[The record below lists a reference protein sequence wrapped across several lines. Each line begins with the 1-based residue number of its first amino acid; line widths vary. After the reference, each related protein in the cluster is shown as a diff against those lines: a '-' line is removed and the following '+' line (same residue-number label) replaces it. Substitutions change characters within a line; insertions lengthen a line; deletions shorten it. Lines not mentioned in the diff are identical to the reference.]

1 MKKHI
6 YVCLFLK
13 SSKFL
18 RLIKSFVFSLFVIGF
33 VSCNKASEPVKT
45 DLKEIAK
52 QIMVTAKNCALI
64 TVDSL
69 GVAHVRTMDPF
80 LPEDDFTVW
89 MGTKPM
95 SLKVS
100 QIQQNEKVTLYYF
113 DKENASYVTL
123 QGVASIVN
131 SAQEKKKYWKS
142 EWKNFYENRDVD
154 YRLIKFTPNTANI
167 ISEKHHVLGES
178 VTWETPI
185 IKF

>member
-18 RLIKSFVFSLFVIGF
+18 RLIKSFVFSLFIIGF
-33 VSCNKASEPVKT
+33 VSCNKAPEPVKT

-52 QIMVTAKNCALI
+52 EIMVTAKNCALI

-80 LPEDDFTVW
+80 LPENDFTVW
-89 MGTKPM
+89 MGTKPK
-95 SLKVS
+95 SLKVT
-100 QIQQNEKVTLYYF
+100 QIQQNKNVTLYYF

-123 QGVASIVN
+123 QGIASIVN
-131 SAQEKKKYWKS
+131 SAQEKEKYWKN
-142 EWKNFYENRDVD
+142 EWKNFYKNRKAD
-154 YRLIKFTPNTANI
+154 YMLIKFTPKTANI

-178 VTWETPI
+178 VTWGTPK

>member
-1 MKKHI
+1 
-6 YVCLFLK
+6 
-13 SSKFL
+13 
-18 RLIKSFVFSLFVIGF
+18 
-33 VSCNKASEPVKT
+33 
-45 DLKEIAK
+45 
-52 QIMVTAKNCALI
+52 MVTAKNCALI

-123 QGVASIVN
+123 QEVASIVN
-131 SAQEKKKYWKS
+131 TQKEKDKFWKKEWKS
-142 EWKNFYENRDVD
+142 FYKNRTTD
-154 YRLIKFTPNTANI
+154 YMLIKFSPNTANV
-167 ISEKHHVLGES
+167 ISENYNILGES
-178 VTWETPI
+178 ITWKTPQI
-185 IKF
+185 NFRNK

>member
-6 YVCLFLK
+6 YVYPFLK
-13 SSKFL
+13 SFKFL
-18 RLIKSFVFSLFVIGF
+18 RLIKSVVFSLCFIVL
-33 VSCNKASEPVKT
+33 VSCNKAPEPVKT

-52 QIMVTAKNCALI
+52 EIMVAAKNCALI

-69 GVAHVRTMDPF
+69 GIAHARAMDPF
-80 LPEDDFTVW
+80 LPEEDFTVW
-89 MGTKPM
+89 MGTKPK

-100 QIQQNEKVTLYYF
+100 QIQQNKQVTLYYF

-131 SAQEKKKYWKS
+131 TPKEKEKYWKN
-142 EWKNFYENRDVD
+142 EWKDFYKNRSTD
-154 YRLIKFTPNTANI
+154 YMLIQFTPKTANV
-167 ISEKHHVLGES
+167 ISEKHGVFGDS
-178 VTWETPI
+178 ITWETPI